1 MKNTYARSIAA
12 TPSRHRLIGAAL
24 TSGALLVSC
33 IESEEDLIADSVVTV
48 ETTFVTDAGD
58 AGDETAAVDD
68 DDDASL
74 PLSADR
80 ADLPP
85 FVPYEAIVKFRE
97 TESSRARTDL
107 MAREASPLV
116 CKSELDCAGPCKCQQ
131 GVCKLPDFGPFPPS
145 CEPPPRDL
153 FEVDDT
159 WQQWKAYG
167 EPQVHNFHHAGDN
180 DWVAVYFGGAGTARF
195 RTHDLAW
202 NTDTKLEVYKYTA
215 NGKGALVGTH
225 DDIGGSPYLPE
236 SKASRLDMSVP
247 ANSAYLV
254 RVINKTP
261 AWFYEQSSS
270 FPTYTLSIT
279 YL

>member
-1 MKNTYARSIAA
+1 MGVGVINTSNPGKGWRTTMNNVRMQYGLILLAA
-12 TPSRHRLIGAAL
+12 VLVPACEDMNSQEDASSGAST
-24 TSGALLVSC
+24 TSGG
-33 IESEEDLIADSVVTV
+33 SEESGDS
-48 ETTFVTDAGD
+48 
-58 AGDETAAVDD
+58 
-68 DDDASL
+68 
-74 PLSADR
+74 
-80 ADLPP
+80 
-85 FVPYEAIVKFRE
+85 
-97 TESSRARTDL
+97 
-107 MAREASPLV
+107 REAVGVLDGDDLFEDALISAPATANPLV

-131 GVCKLPDFGPFPPS
+131 GVCILPDVAGPPPPT

-167 EPQVHNFHHAGDN
+167 EPQVHNFHHAADN

-195 RTHDLAW
+195 RTHDLASS
-202 NTDTKLEVYKYTA
+202 TDTKLEVYRYTA

-261 AWFYEQSSS
+261 AWFYEVSVSL
-270 FPTYTLSIT
+270 PTYTLSIT